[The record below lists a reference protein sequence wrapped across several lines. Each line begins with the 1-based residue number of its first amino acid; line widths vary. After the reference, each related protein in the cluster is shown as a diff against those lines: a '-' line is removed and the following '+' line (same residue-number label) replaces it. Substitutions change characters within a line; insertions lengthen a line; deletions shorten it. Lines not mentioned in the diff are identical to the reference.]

1 MPVAGQSDPS
11 GDRHQCARLGSS
23 LSSGQ
28 RSTDPP
34 CHPSRSDTALPLG
47 GNHRGICRGAQAPQI
62 CFPPDQIEAL
72 IAMFRLNGELLSP
85 EVSSTVSPDPGDTKF
100 LDCANAAQADFLV
113 TGNKRDF
120 PDAPYDTT
128 RVVTARELL
137 ASIAG
142 EIGS

>member
-1 MPVAGQSDPS
+1 
-11 GDRHQCARLGSS
+11 
-23 LSSGQ
+23 
-28 RSTDPP
+28 
-34 CHPSRSDTALPLG
+34 
-47 GNHRGICRGAQAPQI
+47 
-62 CFPPDQIEAL
+62 
-72 IAMFRLNGELLSP
+72 MFRLNGELLSP